1 MLLIRGSGLSAIFP
15 EVLVVS
21 LAKDQKRRQSLMPN
35 LEARGYE
42 AQVFDAV
49 GPDSLPQAL
58 TRLEVRKKKKGLTMG
73 EIGCALSHSSIYSSI
88 SDDCNYVLILED
100 DVIPLRNNDL
110 RFGSAGEIEQGELML
125 LGVSSKKEWLAA
137 KRSKKE
143 IRKLG
148 VDWVQ
153 LDIFSIFF
161 LRGACS
167 YLLSYDTAKDI
178 LAVQRN
184 ELQVADAW
192 WHFFKKGAIKK
203 VFYSE
208 FFKHPEVT
216 ASQSNL
222 EGSRMSGRRMY
233 FPKFRKV
240 FKASIFW
247 TLFVVRGFLGS
258 KYI

>member
-1 MLLIRGSGLSAIFP
+1 MIGGFGLADIFP

-21 LAKDQKRRQSLMPN
+21 LEKDQKRREILMPN
-35 LEARGYE
+35 LEARGFE

-49 GPDSLPQAL
+49 GQDGLSQAL
-58 TRLEVRKKKKGLTMG
+58 SRLEVKNKREGLTVG
-73 EIGCALSHSSIYSSI
+73 EVGCALSHSSIYDGI
-88 SDDCNYVLILED
+88 PDHCDYVLILED
-100 DVIPLRNNDL
+100 DVIPLRDNDL
-110 RFGSAGEIEQGELML
+110 RFGFGGEIERGELML
-125 LGVSSKKEWLAA
+125 LGVSSKREWLAA
-137 KRSKKE
+137 KRSKEE

-161 LRGACS
+161 LRGTFS
-167 YLLSYDTAKDI
+167 YLLSRDTAKDI

-216 ASQSNL
+216 NSQSNL
-222 EGSRMSGRRMY
+222 EGSRMSGRKMHRS
-233 FPKFRKV
+233 KFRKV

-258 KYI
+258 KYIK